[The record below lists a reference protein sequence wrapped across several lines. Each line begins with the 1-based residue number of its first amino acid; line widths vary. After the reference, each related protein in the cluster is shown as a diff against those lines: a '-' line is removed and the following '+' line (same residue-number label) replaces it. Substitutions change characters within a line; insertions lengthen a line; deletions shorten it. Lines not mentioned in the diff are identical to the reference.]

1 MRAKR
6 KASLEREKLKNL
18 HGLKKVQYIWDYY
31 KLPIVVLCIF
41 LYIITYSLY
50 GHFTHKET
58 VLYTA
63 LVNVSASESLTA
75 QLSTDFLDFID
86 TDTSKET
93 MQLYTG
99 LYLTDDE
106 TNPYHEYTYASRM
119 KILASIDGEQLDV
132 VLMNKEAFDAF
143 SQNGYLCDLME
154 LLSDKDTVLLNECKP
169 DLVTNTIILE
179 DNSVDL
185 QFDPSIT
192 YQAVTEEHPFGLDMS
207 QSGLIGKS
215 MFDDTV
221 YLGIIANSPRKETA
235 IDYIKYLLHNKVDKP
250 TSTPHRL
257 SGNIDF

>member
-1 MRAKR
+1 MRTKR
-6 KASLEREKLKNL
+6 KASPEMEKLKNL

-31 KLPIVVLCIF
+31 KLPMVVLCIF
-41 LYIITYSLY
+41 LYIIAYSLY
-50 GHFTHKET
+50 RHFAHKET

-75 QLSTDFLDFID
+75 QLSTDFLDYLEK
-86 TDTSKET
+86 DTSQNT

-119 KILASIDGEQLDV
+119 KILAAIDGEQLDV

-143 SQNGYLCDLME
+143 SQNGYLCDLLE
-154 LLSDKDTVLLNECKP
+154 LLSDIDTVLLNEWKP
-169 DLVTNTIILE
+169 YLVTNTIILE

-185 QFDPSIT
+185 QFDPSIP
-192 YQAVTEEHPFGLDMS
+192 YQAVTEEHPVGLDMS
-207 QSGLIGKS
+207 QSGLIGEA

-235 IDYIKYLLHNKVDKP
+235 IDYIKYLMY
-250 TSTPHRL
+250 
-257 SGNIDF
+257 

>member
-169 DLVTNTIILE
+169 YLVTNTVILE

-185 QFDPSIT
+185 QLDPSIT

-221 YLGIIANSPRKETA
+221 YLGIIAYSPRKETA
-235 IDYIKYLLHNKVDKP
+235 IDYIKYLMY
-250 TSTPHRL
+250 
-257 SGNIDF
+257 

>member
-192 YQAVTEEHPFGLDMS
+192 YQAVTEEHPLDW
-207 QSGLIGKS
+207 ICP
-215 MFDDTV
+215 
-221 YLGIIANSPRKETA
+221 SP
-235 IDYIKYLLHNKVDKP
+235 V
-250 TSTPHRL
+250 
-257 SGNIDF
+257 

>member
-1 MRAKR
+1 MRTKR
-6 KASLEREKLKNL
+6 KASPEREKLKNL

-31 KLPIVVLCIF
+31 KLPMVVLCIF

-143 SQNGYLCDLME
+143 SQNGYLCDLKE

-169 DLVTNTIILE
+169 YLVTNTVILE

-185 QFDPSIT
+185 QLDPSIT

-235 IDYIKYLLHNKVDKP
+235 IDYIKYLMY
-250 TSTPHRL
+250 
-257 SGNIDF
+257 

>member
-6 KASLEREKLKNL
+6 KASPEREKLKNL

-119 KILASIDGEQLDV
+119 KILASIDSEQLDV

-192 YQAVTEEHPFGLDMS
+192 YQAVTEEHTFGLDMS

-221 YLGIIANSPRKETA
+221 YLGIIANSPRKEAA
-235 IDYIKYLLHNKVDKP
+235 IDYIKYLMY
-250 TSTPHRL
+250 
-257 SGNIDF
+257 

>member
-1 MRAKR
+1 MRTKR
-6 KASLEREKLKNL
+6 KASPEREKLKNL

-106 TNPYHEYTYASRM
+106 TNPYHEYT
-119 KILASIDGEQLDV
+119 
-132 VLMNKEAFDAF
+132 
-143 SQNGYLCDLME
+143 
-154 LLSDKDTVLLNECKP
+154 
-169 DLVTNTIILE
+169 
-179 DNSVDL
+179 
-185 QFDPSIT
+185 
-192 YQAVTEEHPFGLDMS
+192 
-207 QSGLIGKS
+207 
-215 MFDDTV
+215 
-221 YLGIIANSPRKETA
+221 
-235 IDYIKYLLHNKVDKP
+235 
-250 TSTPHRL
+250 
-257 SGNIDF
+257 